1 MRAVSSECSVHSST
15 QRGNGF
21 HMRTDQAD
29 SWRVR
34 ILKDMLGR
42 GVELTACVCGLEGS
56 PLLMPGDVIRLDEAR
71 VKPSDLVYFWDGSG
85 LRIGR
90 CLDRVWSASKVTM
103 SVQAGLLGQQ
113 AVPVPL
119 DYILGRIVEA
129 WRDGESLMLGSLERE
144 DSARLQ
150 QKAS

>member
-1 MRAVSSECSVHSST
+1 MRAVGLECNVPFSIQPEH
-15 QRGNGF
+15 GF
-21 HMRTDQAD
+21 HLRTDQAD

-34 ILKDMLGR
+34 ILKDMLSR
-42 GVELTACVCGLEGS
+42 GVEMTACVCGQEGS
-56 PLLMPGDVIRLDEAR
+56 PILTPGDVIRLDGAR
-71 VKPSDLVYFWDGSG
+71 IRPSDLVYFWDGSG

-113 AVPVPL
+113 SMPVPL

-129 WRDGESLMLGSLERE
+129 WRDDEPLPLGSLEHE
-144 DSARLQ
+144 DSVHLCQ
-150 QKAS
+150 MAS